1 MKELL
6 FKRKKAFAVYVLA
19 CFFPVIG
26 QLLGNLG
33 FANLIGVVEKAN
45 MRDFYIAV
53 LGIVAIVIIS
63 SLLQLSSR
71 FLRIRFMRDTL
82 LDIRKQAFDKILN
95 YSYAHFSKKS
105 KEVYISN
112 LVNDINNFEQ
122 IFFHRLL
129 NVIFNSGVYFT
140 SLILLAFFD
149 WQFAIAIFVVSLVV
163 FLITKGFEGK
173 TVSLQE
179 NVSTLN
185 EEFTIKASNTFNG
198 LEILKLNSIEDKFL
212 LQTMKSIDKV
222 EQKRFFFTL
231 FTEGQRGL
239 TNILRYLIFI
249 GILMYLLLQAFGGL
263 SIAKLTFM
271 LQLATGCVWPIG
283 QVMPMFNELKAAIRI
298 YEKIT
303 VNDEPERDI
312 NQNLTP
318 YVFKQSIV
326 AKGLSFAYDNQPIL
340 NNASFNLI
348 KGKKYLLKG
357 ASGAGKS
364 TLIKLLSKIYENY
377 QGEIYLD
384 DENYHHVSSEAF
396 NNNVSYIYQDVFLF
410 EDTLLNNI
418 TLYSDYSSEIID
430 DAIKR
435 SGLEE
440 LLLEKEEGLN
450 FKIQENGK
458 NLSGGQ
464 RQRISIARAIIKQT
478 DILFADEATS
488 SLNEQ
493 LGREVEE
500 TILSLKSTVIAI
512 SHRYYE
518 GITEK
523 YDYVLEL
530 KNGLLQ
536 EYPSEVYFKEVVTL

>member
-318 YVFKQSIV
+318 YVFKQSII
-326 AKGLSFAYDNQPIL
+326 AKGLSFAYENQPVL

-418 TLYSDYSSEIID
+418 TLYSDYSREIID

-450 FKIQENGK
+450 FEIQENGK

>member
-6 FKRKKAFAVYVLA
+6 FKRKKAFTIYVLA
-19 CFFPVIG
+19 CLFPVIG
-26 QLLGNLG
+26 QLLGSLG
-33 FANLIGVVEKAN
+33 FANLVGVIEKAN
-45 MRDFYIAV
+45 MRAFYFAV
-53 LGIVAIVIIS
+53 LGIVGIVVVS

-95 YSYAHFSKKS
+95 YSYAYFSKKS

-112 LVNDINNFEQ
+112 LINDINNFEQ

-129 NVIFNSGVYFT
+129 NVIFNGGVYFT

-149 WQFAIAIFVVSLVV
+149 WKFAIAIFGVSLLV
-163 FLITKGFEGK
+163 FFITKTFEGK

-198 LEILKLNSIEDKFL
+198 LEILKLNNIEDKFL

-222 EQKRFFFTL
+222 EQKRFYFTL

-239 TNILRYLIFI
+239 TNILRYIIFV
-249 GILMYLLLQAFGGL
+249 GILLYLMLQAFDGM
-263 SIAKLTFM
+263 SIAKITFM

-283 QVMPMFNELKAAIRI
+283 QVMPMFNELKATIRI

-303 VNDEPERDI
+303 VNDEPEKD
-312 NQNLTP
+312 LSLASSP
-318 YVFKQSIV
+318 YAFNTSII
-326 AKGLSFAYDNQPIL
+326 AKGLTFSYDDRLIL
-340 NNASFNLI
+340 NNADFSLI

-364 TLIKLLSKIYENY
+364 TLIKLLSKIYEDY
-377 QGEIYLD
+377 SGEILLD
-384 DENYHHVSSEAF
+384 GEDYHTVSSEEF

-418 TLYSDYSSEIID
+418 TLYRDYPQAVVLDAVKRAGLD
-430 DAIKR
+430 D
-435 SGLEE
+435 
-440 LLLEKEEGLN
+440 LLAQKEEGLY

-493 LGREVEE
+493 LGRDVEE
-500 TILSLKSTVIAI
+500 TILALKSTVIAI

-536 EYPSEVYFKEVVTL
+536 EYPSEVYFKTS

>member
-326 AKGLSFAYDNQPIL
+326 AKGLSFAYENQPIL

-418 TLYSDYSSEIID
+418 TLYSDYSREIID

>member
-326 AKGLSFAYDNQPIL
+326 AKGLSFAYENQAIL

-418 TLYSDYSSEIID
+418 TLYSDYSREIID